1 MELLVFFK
9 FSPFLPNSMLERLS
23 PSFSNSHMSFL
34 QQWNWEEG
42 LTNKKSIKL
51 FIFDEILNIMC
62 KIVCGCFL
70 YWIKIVDNMSEKTA
84 DIWTITPPRQFSILI
99 SDLAETFKSSVVIEQ
114 MLVVR
119 GTPCLLINSV
129 TALTEYIFETI
140 ADLSNIF
147 IQQLI

>member
-51 FIFDEILNIMC
+51 FKFDEILNIMC

-70 YWIKIVDNMSEKTA
+70 YWIKIVDNMSEKNSRYMSDNTSK
-84 DIWTITPPRQFSILI
+84 TIFDFNQWLGWNFQEFS
-99 SDLAETFKSSVVIEQ
+99 SYRANACCSWDS
-114 MLVVR
+114 
-119 GTPCLLINSV
+119 LLINSIK
-129 TALTEYIFETI
+129 ALTEYIFETI